1 MNVVTISAEAF
12 LLDMFCKHSEHLP
25 HSVLKHI
32 AKVIDYSIVPERA
45 IAEKEEIRNV
55 VHWDKLEKMKLI
67 RVFIRCLDLDID
79 VLDKIK
85 PSLDKF
91 DYKIKEMLHL
101 LGRRPHYIQY
111 FPIEVS
117 EITTSEAALILSLG
131 HDFFLDKIDFSKYKF
146 NFRESMEIIQGYKYK
161 REIIEQVNYK
171 SLKGSQI
178 SEILGEV
185 GERDLDILDISALT
199 NMDWINLLSLR
210 PEMLKYCDYNKF
222 MRGDIF
228 YSIRL
233 CCMFDTPD
241 LSYLVTNRDMN
252 SISPFGW
259 EKLIIEKPEIFLAHC
274 DFSKLD
280 DNNWKNIMK
289 EYPKKYLCSIK
300 DKYHIYID

>member
-1 MNVVTISAEAF
+1 MNVITISAEAF

-32 AKVIDYSIVPERA
+32 AKVIDYGIVPERT

-79 VLDKIK
+79 ILDKIK

-91 DYKIKEMLHL
+91 DYKIKDMVHL
-101 LGRRPHYIQY
+101 LGRRPHYIQH
-111 FPIEVS
+111 FPIDLNK
-117 EITTSEAALILSLG
+117 ITTSEAALVLALG

-146 NFRESMEIIQGYKYK
+146 NFKESMEIIQGYNYK

-171 SLKGSQI
+171 SLKGYQI
-178 SEILGEV
+178 SEILSEV
-185 GERDLDILDISALT
+185 GDRDLDILDISTLT
-199 NMDWINLLSLR
+199 NIDWINLLSEK
-210 PEMLKYCDYNKF
+210 PGMLKHCDYDKF

-233 CCMFDTPD
+233 CCMFETPD
-241 LSYLVTNRDMN
+241 LSYLVTDRDMN

-274 DFSKLD
+274 DFNKLD
-280 DNNWKNIMK
+280 ENNWGSILSAHPEFFIHKN
-289 EYPKKYLCSIK
+289 S
-300 DKYHIYID
+300 